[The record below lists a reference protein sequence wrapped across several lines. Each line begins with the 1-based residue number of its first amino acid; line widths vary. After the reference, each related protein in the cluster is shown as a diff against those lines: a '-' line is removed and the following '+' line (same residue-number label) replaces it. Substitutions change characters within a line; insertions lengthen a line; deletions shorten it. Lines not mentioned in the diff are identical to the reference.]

1 MYNKIKCSPLPMV
14 LFTHNVNKTKSKCV
28 EGVVSVNKPL
38 EQKQLFFF
46 ETYVFVAHE
55 LLTNR
60 QR

>member
-1 MYNKIKCSPLPMV
+1 MV

-38 EQKQLFFF
+38 EQKQLFLF